1 LNRQDVLFRSS
12 VLQTEARVFEW
23 QDEFLKNKIAA
34 AFAAN
39 ELEPHL
45 VEDVAFHM
53 TDWKDDLDQ
62 LVTLYQN
69 IDRASDSEIQK
80 VIIGFLAHAPNHI
93 VAARKERDMLFEDTR

>member
-1 LNRQDVLFRSS
+1 
-12 VLQTEARVFEW
+12 
-23 QDEFLKNKIAA
+23 
-34 AFAAN
+34 
-39 ELEPHL
+39 
-45 VEDVAFHM
+45 M

-93 VAARKERDMLFEDTR
+93 VAAKKERDMLFEDTR